1 MKWLSTRL
9 TALTN
14 VYQLLAIRKI
24 VAEVSCKRLG
34 KSLENISDGQ
44 HKAFTVNVLCL
55 SFHSCLGPSM
65 MFAISSAI
73 SSLRLHVVRKS
84 YKTIS
89 HHYCGCCMAVGW
101 TLFWKKKS
109 LGFVRLPQGL
119 RTKSWNR
126 LATISSQTSFLTCLL
141 LGLKTAARQTHD
153 DFSCWHPWWTCQLI
167 NTVKRGPYGSCT
179 IASLF
184 SSF

>member
-1 MKWLSTRL
+1 
-9 TALTN
+9 
-14 VYQLLAIRKI
+14 
-24 VAEVSCKRLG
+24 
-34 KSLENISDGQ
+34 
-44 HKAFTVNVLCL
+44 
-55 SFHSCLGPSM
+55 M

-153 DFSCWHPWWTCQLI
+153 DFLCWHPWWTCQLI
-167 NTVKRGPYGSCT
+167 NTVKRGPYGIIIFIFLKSAPSLMYTSLSCVGRVS
-179 IASLF
+179 IVEESGWKLVFHWELYSLL
-184 SSF
+184 